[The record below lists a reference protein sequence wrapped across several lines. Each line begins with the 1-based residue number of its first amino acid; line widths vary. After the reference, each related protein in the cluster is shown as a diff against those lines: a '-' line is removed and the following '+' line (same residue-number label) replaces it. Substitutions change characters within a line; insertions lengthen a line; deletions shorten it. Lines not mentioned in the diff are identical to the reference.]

1 MVMLAHSLTV
11 YTIGCGHP
19 WTMDPFVN
27 ALRTRAISTL
37 VDVRRDPRSED
48 YSADFTE
55 ALLRPIF
62 EQNGVVYHLG
72 GRHLGE
78 RQGVVS
84 TVHGG
89 LPTPALQAYAHHME
103 TELFATGL
111 QLLLNVAGKNPTV
124 IMGMADTHLCHRFLI
139 ADVLTLRGHQVLH
152 ISADGQDDKPHV
164 LHPALRRESWTPV
177 YDCPILHPPTAIRS
191 S

>member
-1 MVMLAHSLTV
+1 MVMLTSSLTV
-11 YTIGCGHP
+11 YTVGCDL
-19 WTMDPFVN
+19 WTMDRFVN
-27 ALRTRAISTL
+27 ALRIRAISTL

-48 YSADFTE
+48 YSANFTE
-55 ALLRPIF
+55 VLLRPIL
-62 EQNGVVYHLG
+62 EKSDIVYHLG

-84 TVHGG
+84 TVHRG

-111 QLLLNVAGKNPTV
+111 QLLLNVAGKSPTA
-124 IMGMADTHLCHRFLI
+124 IMGMAETHLCHRLLI

-152 ISADGQDDKPHV
+152 ISADGQDDQPHV
-164 LHPALRRESWTPV
+164 LHPALRRESWTAV
-177 YDCPILHPPTAIRS
+177 YDCPVHHPTS
-191 S
+191 T